1 MKNETLREKFERAIC
16 TYGMLDTPSVLVGLS
31 GGADSSV
38 LLFLLCEYCKKRG
51 IVLFAAHV
59 NHGIRGKEALRDRD
73 FCVSLC
79 EKLGIGLTV
88 LDTDVPAIA
97 KKSGMG
103 IEECAREVRYGFFAD
118 IMKKQGIPTLAT
130 AHNADDNLETVI
142 FNMLRGAGTK
152 GLSGI
157 PPIRDVKGGRLV
169 RPLIY
174 ASKSE
179 ILDFAKDHGIEYV
192 TDSTN
197 ADTDYTRNHIRANI
211 VPAMREI
218 VPSPEDA
225 AAKLSES
232 LRADERFI
240 ERCADELI
248 LREGIEKSVPA
259 KLLCSHD
266 EALFY
271 RIISR
276 MCPVTLERTHVYG
289 LRALAEKEVPHSRLS
304 LPEKTLAVIE
314 DGALCFI
321 SEKEYG
327 QIDSAPFRYELSIGD
342 NPIPECAVNIKI
354 TRASQSCE
362 NIYKNFIHAS
372 IPFDKIKGQLYVRS
386 RKDGDRYSYGG
397 MTRKLKKLLC
407 DKGIPLSERDRLP
420 IICDGDGILFIPG
433 FPPREKCEKN
443 DTDVLNIYIEKN

>member
-1 MKNETLREKFERAIC
+1 MKNETLREKFERAVC
-16 TYGMLDTPSVLVGLS
+16 TYDMLDTPSVLVGLS

-51 IVLFAAHV
+51 VALFAAHV
-59 NHGIRGKEALRDRD
+59 NHGIRGEEALRDRD

-88 LDTDVPAIA
+88 LDADVPALA
-97 KKSGMG
+97 KKSGKG
-103 IEECAREVRYGFFAD
+103 IEECARDLRYSFFAD

-157 PPIRDVKGGRLV
+157 PPVREVKGGRLV
-169 RPLIY
+169 RPIIY
-174 ASKSE
+174 ASKRE
-179 ILDFAKDHGIEYV
+179 ILDFAHANGIDYV

-197 ADTDYTRNHIRANI
+197 TDTDYTRNHIRANI

-232 LRADERFI
+232 LRADESFI

-248 LREGIEKSVPA
+248 LREGIEKSAPSE
-259 KLLCSHD
+259 LLASLD

-271 RIISR
+271 RVISR
-276 MCPVTLERTHVYG
+276 MCPVTLERTHVYDI
-289 LRALAEKEVPHSRLS
+289 RALVEKNVPHSRLS
-304 LPEKTLAVIE
+304 LPERTLAVIE
-314 DGALCFI
+314 NGALQFI
-321 SEKEYG
+321 SEDEYG
-327 QIDSAPFRYELSIGD
+327 QDAPEPFRYELSIGD
-342 NPIPECAVNIKI
+342 NPIPECGVNIKI
-354 TRASQSCE
+354 TRASQRCE

-386 RKDGDRYSYGG
+386 REDGDRYSYGG
-397 MTRKLKKLLC
+397 MKRKLKKLLC
-407 DKGIPLSERDRLP
+407 DKGIPISERGRLP
-420 IICDGDGILFIPG
+420 LICDGGGILFIPG